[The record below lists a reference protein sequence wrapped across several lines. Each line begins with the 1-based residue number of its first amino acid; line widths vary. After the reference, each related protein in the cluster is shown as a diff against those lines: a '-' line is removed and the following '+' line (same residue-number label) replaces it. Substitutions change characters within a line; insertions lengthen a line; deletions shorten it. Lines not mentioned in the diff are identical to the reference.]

1 MTYKI
6 DLSPR
11 SVRPFPS
18 RLALAGFQVRCARR
32 DTKNGR
38 SGRKPGAFRRSVW
51 SIGGRRAV

>member
-18 RLALAGFQVRCARR
+18 RLALAGFQLRCARR
-32 DTKNGR
+32 SSKNGR
-38 SGRKPGAFRRSVW
+38 GGLKPSAFRRAVW

>member
-18 RLALAGFQVRCARR
+18 RLALAGFQLRCARR
-32 DTKNGR
+32 NSKSSRG
-38 SGRKPGAFRRSVW
+38 GVKRRSVW
-51 SIGGRRAV
+51 GIGARRAG